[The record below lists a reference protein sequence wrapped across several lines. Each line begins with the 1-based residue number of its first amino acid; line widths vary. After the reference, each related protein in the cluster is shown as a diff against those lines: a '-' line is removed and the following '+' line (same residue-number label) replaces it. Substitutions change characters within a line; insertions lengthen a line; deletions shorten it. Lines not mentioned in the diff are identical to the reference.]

1 MPDIVRYAL
10 KGRVG
15 VITVDNPPVN
25 ALGHAVRVGLVQA
38 LDRALADPACA
49 VIVLMAAGRTFMA
62 GADVREFGKP
72 PVPPTNPEVIE
83 RYDRSSKP
91 IVAAIHGT
99 ALGGGLEQALGCH
112 YRVAVSSARLGTPE
126 IKLGLIPGAG
136 GTQRL
141 PRLVGVPAALDMVLT
156 GEPLPAAKAKEVGL
170 IDAVIEGD
178 LEAGAV
184 AFAERMADKR
194 PLPRIR
200 DHSDKIEAARKDKA
214 IFAQRRAELARSAR
228 NLVAPFRGVD
238 AVEMAVDVPLD
249 EGLERERQMFLDL
262 TATPQSKAARH
273 LFFAE
278 RECARIPD
286 IPTDTPT
293 REIKT
298 AAVLGAGTM
307 GSGIAMCFANAGIP
321 VTILEA
327 DRAALDRGLAGIRK
341 TYASQVER
349 GRLSEA
355 ARDARVQ
362 LISARLEYEAL
373 RDADVVVEAVFED
386 MEIKK
391 KVFEELDRLAK
402 PGAVLATNT
411 STLDVNEIASTTGRP
426 QDVVGM
432 HFFSPANVMR
442 LLEIIRGKATGPDTM
457 MTAMKLGRALG
468 KVAVPMGVCFGFVGN
483 RMMMRAEIE
492 AHYMLEEGAMP
503 QDIDRVLREFG
514 LPLGLFGM
522 LDLAGV
528 DVMWRVRQHQKK
540 VNMPGMPRLSA
551 ILDRIAEKGRY
562 GQKTGS
568 GYYRYAG
575 RNPIPDPWIEEMIAE
590 ESRKLGLT
598 RRVIDDDEIH
608 DRFLFSLIDEGARIL
623 DEGIALRPSDI
634 DVVYVNGFGFPAWRG
649 GPMHY
654 ADQIGLSRIVAG
666 ARRYEQR
673 FGSRWAPSPLL
684 VRLGGEGKSF
694 ASLQS
699 R

>member
-1 MPDIVRYAL
+1 MAEVVRYAL

-25 ALGHAVRVGLVQA
+25 ALGHAVREGLVAA
-38 LDRALADPACA
+38 LDRALADPHCA
-49 VIVLMAAGRTFMA
+49 AIVLMAAGRTFMA

-83 RYDRSSKP
+83 RYDASSKP

-99 ALGGGLEQALGCH
+99 ALGGGLEQALGCQ
-112 YRVAVSSARLGTPE
+112 YRVAAPSARLGTPE

-141 PRLVGVPAALDMVLT
+141 PRLVGVPAALDMVLK
-156 GEPLPAAKAKEVGL
+156 GDPVPAPKAKEMGL

-178 LEAGAV
+178 LEAGAI
-184 AFAERMADKR
+184 AFAERIADKR

-200 DHSDKIEAARKDKA
+200 DRTDRISAAKKDMS
-214 IFAQRRAELARSAR
+214 IFAKTRTELAKSAR
-228 NLVAPFRGVD
+228 NLVAPFWGVD
-238 AVEMAVDVPLD
+238 AVEMAVTTPFD

-262 TATPQSKAARH
+262 TMTPQSRAARH

-286 IPTDTPT
+286 IPSDTPA

-307 GSGIAMCFANAGIP
+307 GSGIAICFANAGIP
-321 VTILEA
+321 VTVIEA
-327 DRAALDRGLAGIRK
+327 NEAALDRGLAGIRK

-349 GRLSEA
+349 GRLTQA
-355 ARDARVQ
+355 ASDERLHR
-362 LISARLEYEAL
+362 ISARLEYEAL

-386 MEIKK
+386 MDIKK
-391 KVFEELDRLAK
+391 KVFAELDRLAK

-411 STLDVNEIASTTGRP
+411 STLDVDEIAASTGRP

-442 LLEIIRGKATGPDTM
+442 LLEVVRGKATAPDTM
-457 MTAMKLGRALG
+457 TTAMKLGRSLG

-483 RMMMRAEIE
+483 RMMMRYELE

-503 QDIDRVLREFG
+503 QDIDRVLKEFG

-528 DVMWRVRQHQKK
+528 DVMWRVRQHQRKM
-540 VNMPGMPRLSA
+540 NLPGTPRFSG
-551 ILDRIAEKGRY
+551 ILDRLYEAKRF
-562 GQKTGS
+562 GQKTGA
-568 GYYRYAG
+568 GYYRYQG
-575 RNPIPDPWIEEMIAE
+575 RNSMPDPWVEDMIAG
-590 ESRKLGLT
+590 ESRKLGIT
-598 RRVIDDDEIH
+598 RRIIDDDEI
-608 DRFLFSLIDEGARIL
+608 RGRCLWALIDEGARVL
-623 DEGIALRPSDI
+623 DDGIAYRPSDI
-634 DVVYVNGFGFPAWRG
+634 DIVYVNGFGFPAWRG

-654 ADQIGLSRIVAG
+654 ADEAGLKRILADI
-666 ARRYEQR
+666 RRFEQR
-673 FGSRWAPSPLL
+673 FGERWAPSPLL
-684 VRLGGEGKSF
+684 VRLADEGKTF

>member
-1 MPDIVRYAL
+1 MPDVVRYAL

-15 VITVDNPPVN
+15 IITVDNPPVN
-25 ALGHAVRVGLVQA
+25 ALGHAVRLGLVQA

-49 VIVLMAAGRTFMA
+49 AIVLMAAGRTFMA
-62 GADVREFGKP
+62 GADVREFGRP

-83 RYDRSSKP
+83 RYDQSKKP

-99 ALGGGLEQALGCH
+99 ALGGGLEQALGCQ
-112 YRVAVSSARLGTPE
+112 YRAAVPSARLGTPE

-141 PRLVGVPAALDMVLT
+141 PRLVGVPVALDMVLS
-156 GEPLPAAKAKEVGL
+156 GEPLGAAKAKEVGL

-178 LEAGAV
+178 LETGAV
-184 AFAERMADKR
+184 AFAESIADKR
-194 PLPRIR
+194 PLPRISDR
-200 DHSDKIEAARKDKA
+200 SDKLAAVRKDRS
-214 IFAQRRAELARSAR
+214 IFAQKRGELARSAR

-238 AVEMAVDVPLD
+238 AVEMALDTPLE

-286 IPTDTPT
+286 IPGDTPT
-293 REIKT
+293 RDIKT

-307 GSGIAMCFANAGIP
+307 GSGIAICFANAGIP
-321 VTILEA
+321 VTVIEA
-327 DRAALDRGLAGIRK
+327 NEAALERGLAGIRK

-349 GRLSEA
+349 GRLSPA
-355 ARDARVQ
+355 ARDERVAK
-362 LISARLEYEAL
+362 ISGRLEYEAL
-373 RDADVVVEAVFED
+373 READVVVEAVFED
-386 MEIKK
+386 MDIKK
-391 KVFEELDRLAK
+391 KVYAELDRLAR

-411 STLDVNEIASTTGRP
+411 STLDINEIAAATGRP

-442 LLEIIRGKATGPDTM
+442 LLEVIRGKATAPDTM
-457 MTAMKLGRALG
+457 MTAMKLGRTLG
-468 KVAVPMGVCFGFVGN
+468 KIAVPMGVCFGFVGN

-540 VNMPGMPRLSA
+540 VNMPGMPRLST

-562 GQKTGS
+562 GQKSGA

-575 RNPIPDPWIEEMIAE
+575 RNAMPDPWIEDMIAE

-598 RRVIDDDEIH
+598 RRVMDDDEIH
-608 DRFLFSLIDEGARIL
+608 DRFLFALIDEGARIL
-623 DEGIALRPSDI
+623 DERIALRPSDV

-654 ADQIGLSRIVAG
+654 ADQLGLETILATI
-666 ARRYEQR
+666 RRFEQR
-673 FGSRWAPSPLL
+673 FGSRWTPSPLL
-684 VRLGGEGKSF
+684 ARLAGEEKGF
-694 ASLQS
+694 ASLQAK
-699 R
+699 

>member
-1 MPDIVRYAL
+1 MAEVVRYAL

-25 ALGHAVRVGLVQA
+25 ALGHAVRQGLVAA
-38 LDRALADPACA
+38 LDRALADPGCA
-49 VIVLMAAGRTFMA
+49 AIVLMAAGRTFMA

-83 RYDRSSKP
+83 RYDASSKP

-99 ALGGGLEQALGCH
+99 ALGGGLEQALGCQ
-112 YRVAVSSARLGTPE
+112 YRVAVASARLGTPE

-141 PRLVGVPAALDMVLT
+141 PRLIGVAAALDMVLT
-156 GEPLPAAKAKEVGL
+156 GEPVPAPKAKESGL

-184 AFAERMADKR
+184 AFADRIADKR
-194 PLPRIR
+194 PMPRIR
-200 DHSDKIEAARKDKA
+200 DRADKIDAARRDMSV
-214 IFAQRRAELARSAR
+214 FANKRAELAKSAR
-228 NLVAPFRGVD
+228 NLVAPFWGVD
-238 AVEMAVDVPLD
+238 AVEMAVTTAFD
-249 EGLERERQMFLDL
+249 EGLARERQMFLDL
-262 TATPQSKAARH
+262 TMTPQSRAARH

-286 IPTDTPT
+286 IPADIPT

-307 GSGIAMCFANAGIP
+307 GSGIAICFANAGIP
-321 VTILEA
+321 AAVIET
-327 DRAALDRGLAGIRK
+327 DRVALDRGLAGIRK
-341 TYASQVER
+341 TYAGQVER

-355 ARDARVQ
+355 ARDERVNR
-362 LISARLEYEAL
+362 ISGRLEYEAL

-386 MEIKK
+386 MDIKK
-391 KVFEELDRLAK
+391 KVFAELDRLAK

-411 STLDVNEIASTTGRP
+411 STLDIDEIAASTTRP

-442 LLEIIRGKATGPDTM
+442 LLEVVRGKATAPDTM
-457 MTAMKLGRALG
+457 MTAMKLGRTLG
-468 KVAVPMGVCFGFVGN
+468 KISVPMGVCFGFVGN
-483 RMMMRAEIE
+483 RMMMRYELE

-503 QDIDRVLREFG
+503 QDIDRVLRDFG

-528 DVMWRVRQHQKK
+528 DVMWRIRQHQRKM
-540 VNMPGMPRLSA
+540 NRPDMPRLSP
-551 ILDRIAEKGRY
+551 ILDRIADAKRF
-562 GQKTGS
+562 GQKTGA
-568 GYYRYAG
+568 GYYRYNG
-575 RNPIPDPWIEEMIAE
+575 RNAVPDPWIEDMIAD

-598 RRVIDDDEIH
+598 RRLIDDDEIR
-608 DRFLFSLIDEGARIL
+608 DRCLWALIDEGARVL

-634 DVVYVNGFGFPAWRG
+634 DIVYVNGFGFPAWRG
-649 GPMHY
+649 GPMQY
-654 ADQIGLSRIVAG
+654 ADEVGLPRILADI
-666 ARRYEQR
+666 RRLEQR
-673 FGSRWAPSPLL
+673 FGARWSPSPLL
-684 VRLGGEGKSF
+684 VRLAEGGKTF
-694 ASLQS
+694 ASWQ